1 MKASKDRLIKQM
13 KSGEPILP
21 SRLSKKTS
29 VQQSKFSKTPLKVLK
44 SLEKEIFLNYDL
56 FEDTEGDLSLKD
68 LRSHDEPIETE

>member
-1 MKASKDRLIKQM
+1 M